1 MSKIFFFRPG
11 ESVTSAISNLAAA
24 AQSAGNAQTSD
35 ENTENYFFDVG
46 YVRNHFVVLPHLH
59 IIIII
64 IIIMII
70 VIIIIIKTLPTS
82 NIRQRPSYYYQASSS
97 GVNRKEPFNAT
108 MLYRWMHTESRW

>member
-1 MSKIFFFRPG
+1 MSKIFLFRPG

-46 YVRNHFVVLPHLH
+46 YVRNHFVLFPHLH

-108 MLYRWMHTESRW
+108 MLYRWMHTE

>member
-64 IIIMII
+64 IIIIMII

-108 MLYRWMHTESRW
+108 MLYR